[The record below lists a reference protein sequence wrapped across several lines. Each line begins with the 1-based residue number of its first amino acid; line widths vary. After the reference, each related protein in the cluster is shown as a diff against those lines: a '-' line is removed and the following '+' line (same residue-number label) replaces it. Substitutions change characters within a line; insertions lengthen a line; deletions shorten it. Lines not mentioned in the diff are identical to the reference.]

1 MGHLGYACINMT
13 LNQQGIKTG
22 RTLRKATLESNGIS
36 MASRIGLD
44 NVNDLKTILLWNLEH
59 HIYFFRLGS
68 DVFPWGDKIGINH
81 FPHYN
86 QIVSTLKECG
96 EIIRQGN
103 MRVTFHPG
111 QFNIL
116 SSNKESVVENTISDL
131 EQHALVFD
139 LMGLS
144 HTPFNKINIHLGATY
159 GDKIT
164 AADTWCRNFEHLS
177 DSVKSRLTVENDDK
191 ANCYSVQDLYNLIY
205 KRVGV
210 PIVFDYHHHKF
221 CDGGLTEQQALELA
235 ISTWPSDIK
244 PVVHYSESV
253 TPDKLNRGHSDYIE
267 NYIDTYGHDVDI
279 MIEAKAKELALLR
292 YNEKYQ

>member
-1 MGHLGYACINMT
+1 MGNLGYACINMT

-22 RTLRKATLESNGIS
+22 RTLRKATLESNGIP
-36 MASRIGLD
+36 MASQIGLD
-44 NVNDLKTILLWNLEH
+44 NVKDLKTILLWNIEH

-68 DVFPWGDKIGINH
+68 DVFPWGDKIGIHH

-96 EIIRQGN
+96 NIISQNN

-144 HTPFNKINIHLGATY
+144 RTPFNKINIHLGATY

-191 ANCYSVQDLYNLIY
+191 ANCYSVQDLYDLIY

-235 ISTWPSDIK
+235 ISTWPDGIR

-279 MIEAKAKELALLR
+279 MIEAKAKELALLKYR
-292 YNEKYQ
+292 EKY